1 MEGLQYLAACFVV
14 VAILTLLASWLERRK
29 EEGIEQG
36 PQVAKVYLNGI
47 EIGCLPVA
55 QHKAM
60 LAAARRSPSLYVSQ
74 AVNTGLVALNLLAR
88 ILRYMTAIWL
98 MMFLVATVAFPQ
110 ALGEWLQGGMADLAQ
125 ANAAEL
131 GRGLQVWVLCS
142 FLFAAL
148 ALLIEFVMVAGPNWY
163 GRRNVFEEEVSFQ
176 LRRELEAPAHGK
188 VHVLYWP
195 VDTQG
200 GSLAQDVKA

>member
-1 MEGLQYLAACFVV
+1 MEGWQYLVACLAVATILAVV
-14 VAILTLLASWLERRK
+14 GSWLERRE
-29 EEGIEQG
+29 EEGREQG

-47 EIGCLPVA
+47 EIGSVPVA
-55 QHKAM
+55 QHKIM
-60 LAAARRSPSLYVSQ
+60 LADARRRPSLYVRQ
-74 AVNTGLVALNLLAR
+74 AINTGLVALNLLAR

-98 MMFLVATVAFPQ
+98 LMFLVATLAFPQ
-110 ALGEWLQGGMADLAQ
+110 ALGEWLQGVMAGLAQ

-142 FLFAAL
+142 FVFAAL

-200 GSLAQDVKA
+200 ESLAQDAQA

>member
-1 MEGLQYLAACFVV
+1 MEGWQYLAACFVV
-14 VAILTLLASWLERRK
+14 VAILTVLASWLERRK

-74 AVNTGLVALNLLAR
+74 AVNIGLVALNLLAR
-88 ILRYMTAIWL
+88 ILRYMTATWL
-98 MMFLVATVAFPQ
+98 LMFLVATLAFPQ
-110 ALGEWLQGGMADLAQ
+110 TLGEWLQGVMAGLAQ

-148 ALLIEFVMVAGPNWY
+148 ALLIEFVMVARPDWY
-163 GRRNVFEEEVSFQ
+163 GRRDVFEEEVSFQ

-195 VDTQG
+195 VDTQDE
-200 GSLAQDVKA
+200 SLAQDVKA

>member
-1 MEGLQYLAACFVV
+1 MEGWLYLAACLVV
-14 VAILTLLASWLERRK
+14 VTILTVLASWLERRK
-29 EEGIEQG
+29 EEGSEQS

-74 AVNTGLVALNLLAR
+74 AVNIGLVALNLLAR

-98 MMFLVATVAFPQ
+98 LMFLVATLAFPQ
-110 ALGEWLQGGMADLAQ
+110 TLGEWLQDVMANLAQ

-131 GRGLQVWVLCS
+131 GQGLQVWVLCS
-142 FLFAAL
+142 FLFAAM
-148 ALLIEFVMVAGPNWY
+148 ALLIEYVTVAGPDWY
-163 GRRNVFEEEVSFQ
+163 GRRDVFEEEVSFQ

-200 GSLAQDVKA
+200 ESLAQDVKA

>member
-47 EIGCLPVA
+47 EIGCVPVA
-55 QHKAM
+55 QHKIM
-60 LAAARRSPSLYVSQ
+60 LADARRRPSLYVRQ
-74 AVNTGLVALNLLAR
+74 AINTGLVALNLLAR

-98 MMFLVATVAFPQ
+98 LMFLVATLAFPQ

-142 FLFAAL
+142 FVFAAL
-148 ALLIEFVMVAGPNWY
+148 ALLIEFVMVAGPDWY
-163 GRRNVFEEEVSFQ
+163 GRRDVFEEEVSFQ